1 MYIQRVQQYSKLNRI
16 QTHFEVTVMKYK
28 MMEEKCKIKVINCQG
43 ERNIVYTNE
52 KRSFASPATLDP
64 FPTA

>member
-1 MYIQRVQQYSKLNRI
+1 MQDKSYQLSGWK
-16 QTHFEVTVMKYK
+16 E
-28 MMEEKCKIKVINCQG
+28 
-43 ERNIVYTNE
+43 YTNE